1 MLHMSHRRFRRSQR
15 GQSLIEFA
23 LIFPLLFLLV
33 ANVLNF
39 GAFCFAWITV
49 TDAARAGAEY
59 LMLGG
64 ASVGGPSSPTAAQ
77 VTTLVTND
85 VVALPNK
92 ASLQVCV
99 STNNNGTITTSPS
112 GCFTPPVDPE
122 TTAAGKYVLG
132 SVRVTYTYQP
142 LVPLWEFPFLGIHA
156 TLPPTTIHRDAQVRM
171 LQ

>member
-33 ANVLNF
+33 ANVVNF

-64 ASVGGPSSPTAAQ
+64 ISVGGPSPPTAAQ

-92 ASLQVCV
+92 ASLEVRVC
-99 STNNNGTITTSPS
+99 TNNNGTTSCS
-112 GCFTPPVDPE
+112 GPGTYTPPFDPE
-122 TTAAGKYVLG
+122 DKTKYVLA

-142 LVPLWEFPFLGIHA
+142 LIPLWEFPFLGIHA